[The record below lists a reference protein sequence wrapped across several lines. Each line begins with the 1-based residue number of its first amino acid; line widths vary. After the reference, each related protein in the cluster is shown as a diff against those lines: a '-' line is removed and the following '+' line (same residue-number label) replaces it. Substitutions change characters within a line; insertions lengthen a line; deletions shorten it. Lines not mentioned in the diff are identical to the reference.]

1 MLFHASTGRIG
12 FYLSIATCALAV
24 CAQTKSLL
32 IRHSETS
39 LNPEFSSHLG
49 VESAWPHLRQDF
61 GDMMR

>member
-1 MLFHASTGRIG
+1 MLSHASTGRIG
-12 FYLSIATCALAV
+12 LYISIATCALAV
-24 CAQTKSLL
+24 CAQAKSFS

-39 LNPEFSSHLG
+39 LNPEISHLG